1 MYSIRHSIKNH
12 QIFEEAEKYNSVET
26 DSRITKII
34 ELVEKDT
41 ERVISIFHI
50 FPSQRNKHTSTLNI
64 DMKGIKRH
72 KASTMFKMINILNKI
87 NTRLETVN

>member
-1 MYSIRHSIKNH
+1 MYSVRHSIKNH
-12 QIFEEAEKYNSVET
+12 QIFEEAGKYNSLET

-50 FPSQRNKHTSTLNI
+50 FQK
-64 DMKGIKRH
+64 
-72 KASTMFKMINILNKI
+72 
-87 NTRLETVN
+87 LEK